1 MYSLANKSCFSF
13 ESAASAAC
21 PYTDGSQI
29 AESGHK
35 CIPEG
40 KRKHKGQK
48 QARQEESDRI
58 HAIAVPAAEA
68 QTASGCHMHLAAENK
83 GFIVRC
89 EKLAVAYA
97 SCHKT

>member
-1 MYSLANKSCFSF
+1 MQIKAVFPLKAPHLQHVHTLMG
-13 ESAASAAC
+13 A
-21 PYTDGSQI
+21 QI

-58 HAIAVPAAEA
+58 HAIAVPAAGA